1 MTRHSERSL
10 ERPAPER
17 RGARARAQRAA
28 MCAYFAVGV
37 PRVLRCLPEEGGAR
51 HEAVLSLAF
60 AHCGSALLAV
70 VTTTTLQVW
79 GGGQASAPPAA
90 ASAPLA
96 LR

>member
-1 MTRHSERSL
+1 M
-10 ERPAPER
+10 
-17 RGARARAQRAA
+17 RARASRA

-51 HEAVLSLAF
+51 QEAVLSLAF

-79 GGGQASAPPAA
+79 GGGQARAA
-90 ASAPLA
+90 ARRAAARP
-96 LR
+96 R